1 VLAVGVC
8 QFVEVVVSDGLHGQ
22 GNMLPT
28 NLLHGR
34 SGGPMHVHVV
44 FLECTECNPNSC
56 ACSAAYR
63 LPLDVIENKYEAFSH
78 AAGQWAVCKNI
89 DAPINQ

>member
-22 GNMLPT
+22 GSMLPT
-28 NLLHGR
+28 NLLCVWEEWGAHF
-34 SGGPMHVHVV
+34 V
-44 FLECTECNPNSC
+44 FLECTECNPNSW
-56 ACSAAYR
+56 ACVAAYR
-63 LPLDVIENKYEAFSH
+63 LPLDVIENKHEAFSH
-78 AAGQWAVCKNI
+78 AAGQWAVCRNI